1 MKNRTIEKVAQ
12 WTLGVLL
19 MAPALALAADDIHS
33 THEMPGDGLVE
44 VENLAGG
51 VEFTAWDRD
60 EVQVSGRVADDVEEG
75 EIKTTSNGIRVVV
88 RNKRNQRQ
96 IDPTYLHLKVPVG
109 ASIEAE
115 SVSADLSVSGSRGES
130 LTLETVSGDV
140 EVEAISARI
149 DLASVSGD
157 VEFEGETKRMTAESV
172 SGDVVLIGVRTE
184 VEASTVSG
192 DVTLEGGNIDN
203 GRFETVSGEIN
214 LVLELADGGRLE
226 CDAMS
231 GDISLRLPADQQ
243 AAFTAQSYS
252 GEINSEF
259 GDPKRNSGSPAGQ
272 VLKAKA
278 GDNGA
283 RIRLETFSGD
293 ISIRAR

>member
-1 MKNRTIEKVAQ
+1 MKNRAMKELTR
-12 WTLGVLL
+12 WSLGLLL
-19 MAPALALAADDIHS
+19 MMPALAVAADDIDS
-33 THEMPGDGLVE
+33 TQKMPGDGLVR

-51 VEFTAWDRD
+51 VEFTTWDRD
-60 EVQVSGRVADDVEEG
+60 EVQVRGRVADDVEEVKI
-75 EIKTTSNGIRVVV
+75 ETTANGIRVEV
-88 RNKRNQRQ
+88 RNKRNRRQ
-96 IDPTYLHLKVPVG
+96 VDPTYLHLKIPSG

-130 LTLETVSGDV
+130 VTLDTVSGDV
-140 EVEAISARI
+140 EVEAMSTRI
-149 DLASVSGD
+149 DIASVSGD
-157 VEFEGETKRMTAESV
+157 VEFEGAAERISAESV

-192 DVTLEGGNIDN
+192 DVTLEGGIINN

-214 LVLELADGGRLE
+214 LVLELADGGRLD

-259 GDPKRNSGSPAGQ
+259 GDPRRNSDSPSGQ
-272 VLKAKA
+272 ILKAKA